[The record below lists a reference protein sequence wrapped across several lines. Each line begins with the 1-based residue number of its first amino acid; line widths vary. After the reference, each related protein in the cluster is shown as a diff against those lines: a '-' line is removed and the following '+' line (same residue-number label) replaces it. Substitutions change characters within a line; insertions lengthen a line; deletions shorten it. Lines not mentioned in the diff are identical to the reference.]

1 MKLSDY
7 LSANSLTEA
16 QFAAQIG
23 ATQSTVNRL
32 KGGQIPGKELMASIY
47 KATGGKVRA
56 DDFFGFGEV
65 G

>member
-23 ATQSTVNRL
+23 VTQSTVNRL
-32 KGGQIPGKELMASIY
+32 KGGQIPGKELMVSIY
-47 KATGGKVRA
+47 KVTGGKVRA
-56 DDFFGFGEV
+56 DDFFGLGEKV
-65 G
+65 